1 MSTLHYEVVGA
12 AGGQGT
18 TTVATVVAALAAGH
32 RHAVVSATRPDD
44 VAALAGAPAGIWPTA
59 LAPGLD
65 LVGPGAPFFA
75 GAAAV
80 VEDLGRLSDLD
91 EARLGEPAADTRRWL
106 VVRGPCYG
114 SLRTA
119 VEHAWRPDGV
129 VLLAEEGRSLDARDV
144 SAVLGVDVV
153 ATVPVDAGVARS
165 IDAGLL
171 VSQLHRLRPFRDL
184 ARLVA
189 LDVGRIRQSH
199 PDGPAPVRSIGTGDA
214 PAAPSAQRAQSPEPV
229 RAEGEP
235 LVPECADPLAEPGRP
250 GPVPHRPRPRRRL

>member
-1 MSTLHYEVVGA
+1 MRALHFEVVGA

-18 TTVATVVAALAAGH
+18 TTVATVLAALAAGH
-32 RHAVVSATRPDD
+32 RHTFLSATRPDD
-44 VAALAGAPAGIWPTA
+44 VAALAGTPAGAWPMA
-59 LAPGLD
+59 VAPGLD
-65 LVGPGAPFFA
+65 LVGT
-75 GAAAV
+75 GAAPVADAAVV

-91 EARLGEPAADTRRWL
+91 GARLDVGSADTRRWL

-129 VLLAEEGRSLDARDV
+129 VLVAEEGRSLDATDV
-144 SAVLGVDVV
+144 SAVLGVEVV

-171 VSQLHRLRPFRDL
+171 VAHLPRLRPLRDL

-189 LDVGRIRQSH
+189 VDLGRIRR
-199 PDGPAPVRSIGTGDA
+199 PVGPAPARPAGAVVTPAGLA
-214 PAAPSAQRAQSPEPV
+214 PRPQLFEPV

-235 LVPECADPLAEPGRP
+235 PVQECADPLAEPGRP
-250 GPVPHRPRPRRRL
+250 RPVQHRPRPRRRL